1 MNLKRKV
8 AGLTLAVLV
17 GTLSAS
23 ATELSKASG
32 EVTLDDPTGD
42 VQAMSSSSGE
52 HPGRDVVK
60 LRIASDGTD
69 LTIAATL
76 AAEISGTFAND
87 VIQLYVDK
95 DNDVSTGAA
104 ATWTQKTG
112 FEWNVELLACIEY
125 ESGGEACVGGAGN
138 KATAYYSVAKVTDT
152 ASGQALQSVWVLP
165 KTTIQGSVVE
175 SKVSYADLGVESG
188 QTIRLCAR
196 ESNGAYDE
204 SSYFPE
210 VAFTLK

>member
-8 AGLTLAVLV
+8 GGLALAMVAAA
-17 GTLSAS
+17 LSANG
-23 ATELSKASG
+23 TELRKASG
-32 EVTLDDPTGD
+32 EVTFDDPRGD
-42 VQAMSSSSGE
+42 VQAMTSSSGE

-60 LRIASDGTD
+60 LRVASDGTN

-76 AAEISGTFAND
+76 AAEMSGTFAND

-95 DNDVSTGAA
+95 DNDESTGTA
-104 ATWTQKTG
+104 ATWSKKTG
-112 FEWNVELLACIEY
+112 FEWNVALLACIEY
-125 ESGGEACVGGAGN
+125 EGGGAACVGGAGD
-138 KATAYYSVAKVTDT
+138 KATAYYAVAKVTDT
-152 ASGQALQSVWVLP
+152 ASGQAVQSIWVLP
-165 KTTIQGSVVE
+165 KTPIQGNVVE
-175 SKVSYADLGVESG
+175 SQVSYADLGVESG

-210 VAFTLK
+210 VALTLK

>member
-1 MNLKRKV
+1 MGTKRRIQ
-8 AGLTLAVLV
+8 GLTLALLV
-17 GTLSAS
+17 AALPGDGA
-23 ATELSKASG
+23 ELEKAAG

-60 LRIASDGTD
+60 LRMASDGTN
-69 LTIAATL
+69 LTITAQL
-76 AAEISGTFAND
+76 AAEMSGTFAND
-87 VIQLYVDK
+87 VVQLFVDK
-95 DNDVSTGAA
+95 DNDASTGRE
-104 ATWTQKTG
+104 ATWSKKTG
-112 FEWNVELLACIEY
+112 FDWKVELLACIEY
-125 ESGGEACVGGAGN
+125 EGGGEACVGGAGK

-152 ASGQALQSVWVLP
+152 TSGQAVQSVWDLP
-165 KTTIQGSVVE
+165 KTPIQGNVVE
-175 SKVSYADLGVESG
+175 SRVSYADLGVESG

-210 VAFTLK
+210 VALTLR